1 MRKLK
6 ILISDHTKQ
15 GDRDYSDLG
24 TDCTTENIERVHINR
39 IIKKR
44 FDETREKKSL
54 T

>member
-1 MRKLK
+1 MKRKLR

-24 TDCTTENIERVHINR
+24 TDCTQDNIERVHINR
-39 IIKKR
+39 VIRKR
-44 FDETREKKSL
+44 FEEQHKKSL